1 MIQTFN
7 YSKCP
12 SGMLIPCL
20 SMQINLI
27 NCCVSASF
35 ANARAMCSLRS
46 IGNAIR
52 HLLPS
57 NACWV
62 LTTGNICLT
71 YDART
76 HTGRF
81 LAMKWTENVL
91 SKLRSLLLN
100 QFKWLALPLVY
111 RSCIADVHGHCQ
123 RPVRTCYIIRN
134 ECSSERMACR
144 RKGPEFICSRE
155 RTVPETKVPGNEWS
169 KKQTV
174 QGMNGPWN
182 KWSMDAYWQ
191 WAFPGPFISWTVHS
205 LELSFPRTKV
215 PLWERIVLGT
225 NSLENECS
233 IIPNLISEC

>member
-71 YDART
+71 YDACT

-91 SKLRSLLLN
+91 SKLRSLVLN

-144 RKGPEFICSRE
+144 RKGPES
-155 RTVPETKVPGNEWS
+155 VPGNERS
-169 KKQTV
+169 QKRKF
-174 QGMNGPWN
+174 QGTNGPRN
-182 KWSMDAYWQ
+182 KRSREWM
-191 WAFPGPFISWTVHS
+191 VH
-205 LELSFPRTKV
+205 
-215 PLWERIVLGT
+215 GT
-225 NSLENECS
+225 NSPWMLIGNELGLPVPVYW
-233 IIPNLISEC
+233 IPGYRR